1 MEIPGEIDRERVF
14 MRLGL
19 LGLLLLLGVP
29 ESWGMSY
36 PEASKDLDQDGLE
49 DSFEQGILVR
59 FLPEFR
65 VSAMECAGLP
75 AEFLPDSPE
84 PQAVALNGTIYGQ
97 VFPVSPSGISG
108 SLLEVHYYHLWSRD
122 CGRFGHDLDTEHV
135 SVLVHSDSPKG
146 RAGRWKALYWY
157 AAAHE
162 GTLCDASNGA
172 KANAIPGQD
181 PAVTIWISSGKHA
194 SFLSKELCH
203 RVGCGGDRCQQMN
216 PFVPTRVINLGEPG
230 APLNGA
236 LWIASGSW
244 PLAEK
249 MTSDFDDFTRLRLER
264 LKREEV
270 AFVSGPPP
278 PFKAVLLGGNMTIG
292 ALEKGQSETGG
303 ALSTTRHETGR
314 SLNRGLREAGESLQR
329 SLDKVGKWLGIGP

>member
-1 MEIPGEIDRERVF
+1 MRFVLLELLMLIAVPG
-14 MRLGL
+14 
-19 LGLLLLLGVP
+19 
-29 ESWGMSY
+29 SWGISY
-36 PEASKDLDQDGLE
+36 GEASKDLDQDGLE
-49 DSFEQGILVR
+49 DAFEQEILVR

-84 PQAVALNGTIYGQ
+84 PQAVAFNGTIYGQ
-97 VFPVSPSGISG
+97 VFPVSASGISG

-135 SVLVHSDSPKG
+135 SVLVRSDSPKG
-146 RAGRWKALYWY
+146 PAGPWKALYWY

-162 GTLCDASNGA
+162 GTLCDAGNGA
-172 KANAIPGQD
+172 KVNAIPGQA

-236 LWIASGSW
+236 LWTSSGSW

-249 MTSDFDDFTRLRLER
+249 MTSDFDDSKLRRLER
-264 LKREEV
+264 LEEEEL
-270 AFVSGPPP
+270 ASVSGPPP
-278 PFKAVLLGGNMTIG
+278 PFKAVLLGGNKTIG

-303 ALSTTRHETGR
+303 ALSITSNQAGQSLTRGLSEAGGSLKR
-314 SLNRGLREAGESLQR
+314 SLN
-329 SLDKVGKWLGIGP
+329 KVGRWLGMGP